1 MVSMQVKHVVSL
13 VSMLTLATACS
24 QTSTQPEPAGV
35 ETAESGELAT
45 PVGAAASRGAASDI
59 GRSPRANGAVVD
71 GPLADDPGFQVPV
84 PGASTGGQAQ
94 VASVLVQSDDVQL
107 ALLEGMQASGA
118 DIRVQVSP
126 RGVVSLSG
134 DVATVADRQRANYL
148 ARALPGVAEVDIR
161 NLNVR
166 QR

>member
-1 MVSMQVKHVVSL
+1 MQVMKVVSI
-13 VSMLTLATACS
+13 VSLLALATACS
-24 QTSTQPEPAGV
+24 QKSTQPEPAAV
-35 ETAESGELAT
+35 ESTESSELAA
-45 PVGAAASRGAASDI
+45 PVGTPATRTSGSDI
-59 GRSPRANGAVVD
+59 GRAPRANGAVVD

-84 PGASTGGQAQ
+84 PGQSTSGQAQ
-94 VASVLVQSDDVQL
+94 VASVIVQSDDVQL

-134 DVATVADRQRANYL
+134 DVATVADRQRAHYL

-161 NLNVR
+161 NLNAR